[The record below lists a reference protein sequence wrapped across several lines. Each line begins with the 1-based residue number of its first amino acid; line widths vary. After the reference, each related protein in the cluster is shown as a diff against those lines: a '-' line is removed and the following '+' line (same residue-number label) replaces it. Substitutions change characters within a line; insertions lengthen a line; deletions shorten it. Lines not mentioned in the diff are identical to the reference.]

1 MIWTKAYDSTQGS
14 VNDQWMRYYN
24 GTALMKNRFTAR
36 ITDGVIFTSTL
47 HTLRWKYGS
56 SSGYGVTDSIVSA
69 AFSNNNEDVYGAEM
83 TGVGNAEIYAFK
95 DNSGH
100 YLVNVYAVNDNNTE
114 FWAHSGK
121 TSNNANACYVNK
133 TSTGISVID
142 FTTAANAINNNYGTD
157 YIVQPL
163 YASDEKTPFYVIS
176 GNTELSAFTVIQV
189 QTKKFMCIGNG
200 ICVEIGE

>member
-1 MIWTKAYDSTQGS
+1 MIWTKAYDSSQGS

-24 GTALMKNRFTAR
+24 GTTLMKNRFTAS
-36 ITDGVIFTSTL
+36 TSDGVIFTSTL
-47 HTLRWKYGS
+47 HTLRWKVG
-56 SSGYGVTDSIVSA
+56 SSGYGVTDSIASA
-69 AFSNNNEDVYGAEM
+69 AFSNNNETVYGAEM
-83 TGVGNAEIYAFK
+83 LGADGSEIYAFK
-95 DNSGH
+95 DESGH
-100 YLVNVYAVNDNNTE
+100 YLVNVYAANDNNTV

-121 TSNNANACYVNK
+121 TSNNTNACYVNK

-142 FTTAANAINNNYGTD
+142 FTTAASTLNNAYGTD

-176 GNTELSAFTVIQV
+176 GNIELPAFTVIQV

-200 ICVEIGE
+200 LCVEINV